1 MKYIYCLTRPVVL
14 SPVLPRGLGGREV
27 YAISYRSI
35 GALVSDM
42 AAASLGVDTTN
53 ALLHQAVV
61 QAAMQ
66 LFPAV
71 IPCRFGMLL
80 ADDAQL
86 LGLVHQHYAA
96 CEAELARLA
105 GKLEVGVQAIFCGS
119 NVEAAPA
126 LERTGLTEGTRYLLA
141 KKRHSDA
148 SRTLR
153 AIAEDFAHACNAATA
168 PWWTEVQA
176 QQHRLQHGLLLRLC
190 YLVPRS
196 HVAAF
201 RHTYEQFRQ
210 HATQRPLLYT
220 GPWPPYSFTTIDL
233 SPGGGK
239 RCAS

>member
-1 MKYIYCLTRPVVL
+1 MKYVYCLASPIVL
-14 SPVLPRGLGGREV
+14 HAELPRGLGGREV

-42 AAASLGVDTTN
+42 AAASLVVDASN

-61 QAAMQ
+61 QAAMR

-80 ADDAQL
+80 ADEAQL
-86 LGLVHQHYAA
+86 LALVHQHYAA

-105 GKLEVGVQAIFCGS
+105 GQLEVGVQAIFCGS
-119 NVEAAPA
+119 NVEAVPA
-126 LERTGLTEGTRYLLA
+126 LESPGLTEGTRYLLA

-153 AIAEDFAHACNAATA
+153 ATAEDFAQACHAATA
-168 PWWTEVQA
+168 PWWTEVKV
-176 QQHRLQHGLLLRLC
+176 QQRRLERGLLLSLC

-196 HVAAF
+196 QVAAF

-210 HATQRPLLYT
+210 RAPQRTLLYT
-220 GPWPPYSFTTIDL
+220 GPWPPYSFTTIDF
-233 SPGGGK
+233 SPGRG
-239 RCAS
+239 

>member
-1 MKYIYCLTRPVVL
+1 
-14 SPVLPRGLGGREV
+14 V
-27 YAISYRSI
+27 YALSHRSI

-42 AAASLGVDTTN
+42 AAASLVVDTAN
-53 ALLHQAVV
+53 ALAHQAVV

-105 GKLEVGVQAIFCGS
+105 GQLEVGVQAIFCDR
-119 NVEAAPA
+119 NAEAALV
-126 LERTGLTEGTRYLLA
+126 LESPGLTEGSRYLLA

-153 AIAEDFAHACNAATA
+153 ATAEDFAQACNAATA

-176 QQHRLQHGLLLRLC
+176 QQRRLEQGLLLSLC

-196 HVAAF
+196 QVAAF

-210 HATQRPLLYT
+210 HAPQRTLLYT
-220 GPWPPYSFTTIDL
+220 GPWPPYSFTTIDF

>member
-1 MKYIYCLTRPVVL
+1 MKYIYCLTGPAVL

-27 YAISYRSI
+27 YALAYRSI

-42 AAASLGVDTTN
+42 ATASLVVDTAN
-53 ALLHQAVV
+53 ALAHQAVV

-86 LGLVHQHYAA
+86 LALVHQHYAA
-96 CEAELARLA
+96 CKAELARLA
-105 GKLEVGVQAIFCGS
+105 GKLEVGVQAIFRGS

-126 LERTGLTEGTRYLLA
+126 LESPRLTEGTRYLLA

-153 AIAEDFAHACNAATA
+153 ATAEGFAQACNAATA
-168 PWWTEVQA
+168 PLWTEVKV
-176 QQHRLQHGLLLRLC
+176 QQRRLERGLLLSLC
-190 YLVPRS
+190 YLVPRGQ
-196 HVAAF
+196 VTAF

-210 HATQRPLLYT
+210 HAPQRTLLYT
-220 GPWPPYSFTTIDL
+220 GPWPPYSFTTIDF
-233 SPGGGK
+233 SPSGG
-239 RCAS
+239 